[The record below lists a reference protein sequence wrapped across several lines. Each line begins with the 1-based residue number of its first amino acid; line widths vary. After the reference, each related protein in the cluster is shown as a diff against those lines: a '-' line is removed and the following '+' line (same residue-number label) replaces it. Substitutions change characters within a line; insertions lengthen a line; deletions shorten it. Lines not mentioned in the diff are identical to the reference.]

1 MQNENGGSRIKTAV
15 PQILA
20 IGWRRFVFLG
30 HSRQAVPALLDVEPP
45 QHQPAPSPHA
55 MNTHATDNTSPK
67 KLPKKI
73 TLRASIAELLLV
85 SKLRARHLL
94 SRSHSGSVRT
104 ENHDEAERKAML
116 ARYTQVLAVTCK
128 NWFPEA
134 YSSQRARPHQ
144 RQL

>member
-1 MQNENGGSRIKTAV
+1 
-15 PQILA
+15 
-20 IGWRRFVFLG
+20 
-30 HSRQAVPALLDVEPP
+30 
-45 QHQPAPSPHA
+45 
-55 MNTHATDNTSPK
+55 MNTSATDNTSPI